1 MTDTRT
7 APGGTL
13 ALTPDLVLSRVGYG
27 AMQLAGP
34 GVMGPPRDKDTAVA
48 VLRAAVELGVT
59 HLDTSDFYGPVTVNE
74 LIREALHPYPA
85 DLRIVTK
92 VGFRRGPGGSWDPAA
107 SRDELV
113 TAVHDNL
120 RHLGVDALD
129 VMNLRIA
136 GDDRAPV
143 ADRLGV
149 LAELR
154 EQGLVRHLG
163 LSNVS
168 VEQVAQARE
177 VTPIVCVQN
186 MYNLVHRGDDAL
198 VDLCADAGIAYVPF
212 FPLGGFSPLQAGVLD
227 DVAARV
233 GASAQQVALAWLL
246 QRSPT
251 ILLIPGTSSPV
262 HLRENLAAA
271 DVVLSDDDR
280 RALDAIA
287 AG

>member
-13 ALTPDLVLSRVGYG
+13 ALAPDPVLSRAGDG
-27 AMQLAGP
+27 AMTVAGP
-34 GVMGPPRDKDTAVA
+34 AVRRPPPDKGAAGA
-48 VLRAAVELGVT
+48 VLRTAVELGVT

-74 LIREALHPYPA
+74 LIREALYPYPA

-107 SRDELV
+107 SRAELV
-113 TAVHDNL
+113 AAVHDNL

-129 VMNLRIA
+129 VVNLRIA
-136 GDDRAPV
+136 DDDRAPV

-149 LAELR
+149 LAELH

-168 VEQVAQARE
+168 AEQVAQARE
-177 VTPIVCVQN
+177 VAPIVCVQN

-212 FPLGGFSPLQAGVLD
+212 FPLGGFSPLQAGGLD

-246 QRSPT
+246 HRSPT
-251 ILLIPGTSSPV
+251 ILLIPGTSSVV

-271 DVVLSDDDR
+271 DVVLSDDER
-280 RALDAIA
+280 RELDAIT